1 MLFSDLHL
9 LFNSHRQRGGGTTPT
24 ECIVLNLCG
33 VYRLIPD
40 KDYGL
45 NVLIQ
50 G

>member
-9 LFNSHRQRGGGTTPT
+9 LFNSHRQQRGETPT

-40 KDYGL
+40 KDCGL

-50 G
+50 